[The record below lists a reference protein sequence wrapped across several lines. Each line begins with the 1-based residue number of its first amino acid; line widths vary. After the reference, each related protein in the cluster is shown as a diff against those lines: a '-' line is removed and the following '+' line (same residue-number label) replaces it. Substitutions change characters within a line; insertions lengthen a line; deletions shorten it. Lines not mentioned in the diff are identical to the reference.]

1 MEERLTS
8 FRVRDNSANES
19 GDKPQTSIR
28 SNNELPVVLKLY
40 RDLNEKDFLQVFPQA
55 SQFVKDGQIVLDY
68 ALAQL
73 LLSGPDQLCY
83 KAVGY
88 EILSQAAADQEKWAK
103 IQALYGYG
111 LKELSRQML
120 QWDVFSAVD
129 TSKKQQAM
137 LYIDWGEGFKEE
149 DRLKTLSYVMPDGS
163 FEASFLL
170 PEGGRSV
177 KGCLLYT
184 SGRNAD

>member
-88 EILSQAAADQEKWAK
+88 EILSQAAADQEKWFQSQSSK
-103 IQALYGYG
+103 N
-111 LKELSRQML
+111 ELRCVVDIDGNAVGMVGPVSYTHLDVYKRQDH
-120 QWDVFSAVD
+120 QWKD
-129 TSKKQQAM
+129 
-137 LYIDWGEGFKEE
+137 
-149 DRLKTLSYVMPDGS
+149 LSV
-163 FEASFLL
+163 
-170 PEGGRSV
+170 
-177 KGCLLYT
+177 
-184 SGRNAD
+184 